1 MKNLFKIII
10 VFFIVSRVFAAE
22 LEFTYTGKDEYPFFE
37 EYEKGKM
44 FMLYKNE
51 GQFVTN
57 TTLFGTQ
64 FAAASIEMIDGR
76 QTQNLFAIVFDS
88 HGNKGYVKS
97 VPTAEK
103 QIKGNMLGNKVGTS
117 VGSFKIIAG
126 EGPWKYLV
134 GIKMRGVYYS
144 MGKGHFIWK
153 GGATIP
159 DDNFKKIDSYIHNA
173 NEKSVR

>member
-1 MKNLFKIII
+1 MRLKIIL
-10 VFFIVSRVFAAE
+10 FFSIILFFNKLFSAE
-22 LEFTYTGKDEYPFFE
+22 FEWILTGKDEYPFFE

-64 FAAASIEMIDGR
+64 FAAASIEMINGK
-76 QTQNLFAIVFDS
+76 QTQNLFATVIDS

-97 VPTAEK
+97 VPTIEK
-103 QIKGNMLGNKVGTS
+103 EIKGNMLGKKVGTS

-126 EGPWKYLV
+126 DGPW
-134 GIKMRGVYYS
+134 
-144 MGKGHFIWK
+144 MGNGHFIWK
-153 GGATIP
+153 GGANIP
-159 DDNFKKIDSYIHNA
+159 DDNFKKIDGYIHVEN
-173 NEKSVR
+173 KKQ

>member
-1 MKNLFKIII
+1 MKLKMLFVLFIIMLFNKI
-10 VFFIVSRVFAAE
+10 FSAE
-22 LEFTYTGKDEYPFFE
+22 FEWTLTGKDEYPFFE

-51 GQFVTN
+51 GQFTTN

-64 FAAASIEMIDGR
+64 FAAASIEMINGK
-76 QTQNLFAIVFDS
+76 QTQNLFAIVIDS

-97 VPTAEK
+97 VPTEEK
-103 QIKGNMLGNKVGTS
+103 EIKGNMLGDKVGTS
-117 VGSFKIIAG
+117 VASFKIISG
-126 EGPWKYLV
+126 VGPWKYLV

-144 MGKGHFIWK
+144 MGNGHFIWK

-159 DDNFKKIDSYIHNA
+159 DDNFKKIDGYIHKENK
-173 NEKSVR
+173 N